1 MTDLS
6 GDEARRIALAAQGFA
21 EPKPSGRIDIRH
33 LRRVMSR
40 VELLQI
46 DTVNV
51 LVRAHYMPLFARLG
65 PYPMSLL
72 DEAVYERREL
82 FEAWA
87 HAASLARVERYP
99 LLRRRMEG
107 DRRYRWMRRWADQN
121 ARYVNA
127 ILDEVRR
134 RGPITAAELE
144 DPGRR
149 GGDFW
154 VRTQGKVA
162 LEWLFLEGAVLCA
175 ARPNFA
181 RAYDL
186 AERVLP
192 REVVQRAAPDEE
204 DAQRELLLLGAS
216 AYGVGTASDLA
227 DYYRLP
233 VQQARKLLPGLVEEG
248 RLREVS
254 VEGWKQRAY
263 LHPEAQTPRAINA
276 RALLTPFDSLIWDQN
291 RRRTERLFGFRYVLE
306 IYLPEKR
313 RQFGYYVLPF
323 LLGDR
328 LVARVDLKADRQ
340 RGSLRVNAAYVED
353 GEVERLVA
361 GQLAEELALMA
372 RWLGLED
379 ITVGRRG
386 NLSAQL
392 RKALGG
398 RAR

>member
-1 MTDLS
+1 MSRDDLS
-6 GDEARRIALAAQGFA
+6 LSEARRITLAAQGFA
-21 EPKPSGRIDIRH
+21 VPRPAGRIDIRH
-33 LRRVMSR
+33 VRRVVSH

-51 LVRAHYMPLFARLG
+51 LVRAHYMPLFSRLG

-72 DEAVYERREL
+72 DDAAYARREL
-82 FEAWA
+82 FETWA

-99 LLRRRMEG
+99 LLRRRMDG
-107 DRRYRWMRRWADQN
+107 DRRYRWMRRWAEQN
-121 ARYVNA
+121 ARYVDA

-149 GGDFW
+149 GGEFW

-162 LEWLFLEGAVLCA
+162 LEWLFLEGAVLVA

-181 RAYDL
+181 RVYDL

-192 REVVQRAAPDEE
+192 REVLERTAPDEP
-204 DAQRELLLLGAS
+204 DAQRELLLLGAR

-233 VQQARKLLPGLVEEG
+233 VQRARKLLPGLVEEG
-248 RLREVS
+248 KLHEVS
-254 VEGWKQRAY
+254 VEGWKERAY
-263 LHPEAQTPRAINA
+263 LHPEAQTPRAIDA

-306 IYLPEKR
+306 IYLPEQQR
-313 RQFGYYVLPF
+313 RYGYYVLPF

-328 LVARVDLKADRQ
+328 LVARVDLKADR
-340 RGSLRVNAAYVED
+340 RGRKLLVKAAYVEE
-353 GEVERLVA
+353 GESERMVA
-361 GQLAEELALMA
+361 GHLAAELALLA
-372 RWLGLED
+372 RWLELDKVQVE
-379 ITVGRRG
+379 RRG
-386 NLSAQL
+386 DLAP
-392 RKALGG
+392 ALA
-398 RAR
+398 RAYPR

>member
-1 MTDLS
+1 MILGRMALARSWDSYSKKALSMTDLS

-65 PYPMSLL
+65 SYPMSLL

-82 FEAWA
+82 FETWA

-121 ARYVNA
+121 ARYVHA

-149 GGDFW
+149 GGECW

-162 LEWLFLEGAVLCA
+162 LAFGPAHLL
-175 ARPNFA
+175 
-181 RAYDL
+181 D
-186 AERVLP
+186 
-192 REVVQRAAPDEE
+192 EVVQKKLARCTQYTNINPKSLEAEVAAVARNGWAVAPEEALMGVNALAAPIF
-204 DAQRELLLLGAS
+204 DAAS
-216 AYGVGTASDLA
+216 
-227 DYYRLP
+227 
-233 VQQARKLLPGLVEEG
+233 
-248 RLREVS
+248 
-254 VEGWKQRAY
+254 
-263 LHPEAQTPRAINA
+263 
-276 RALLTPFDSLIWDQN
+276 
-291 RRRTERLFGFRYVLE
+291 
-306 IYLPEKR
+306 
-313 RQFGYYVLPF
+313 
-323 LLGDR
+323 
-328 LVARVDLKADRQ
+328 
-340 RGSLRVNAAYVED
+340 
-353 GEVERLVA
+353 
-361 GQLAEELALMA
+361 ELAGTITIVGSIQHLPAQPDSAVIAAVRSAAAEISA
-372 RWLGLED
+372 RLGYREAAA
-379 ITVGRRG
+379 G
-386 NLSAQL
+386 
-392 RKALGG
+392 
-398 RAR
+398 

>member
-6 GDEARRIALAAQGFA
+6 RDEARRIALAAQGFA

-51 LVRAHYMPLFARLG
+51 LVRAHYLPLFARLG

-107 DRRYRWMRRWADQN
+107 DRRYRWMRRWADRN

-149 GGDFW
+149 GDDFW
-154 VRTQGKVA
+154 VRTEGKVA
-162 LEWLFLEGAVLCA
+162 LEWLFLEGTLLCA

-192 REVVQRAAPDEE
+192 REVLERPAPDEQ
-204 DAQRELLLLGAS
+204 DAQRELLLLGAR
-216 AYGVGTASDLA
+216 AYGVGTANDLA

-248 RLREVS
+248 KLREVTI
-254 VEGWKQRAY
+254 EGWNQRAY
-263 LHPEAQTPRAINA
+263 LYPEAQTPRAINA
-276 RALLTPFDSLIWDQN
+276 RALLTPFDSLIWDRN

-340 RGSLRVNAAYVED
+340 RGRLRVNAAYVED

-379 ITVGRRG
+379 ITVARRG

-398 RAR
+398 RV